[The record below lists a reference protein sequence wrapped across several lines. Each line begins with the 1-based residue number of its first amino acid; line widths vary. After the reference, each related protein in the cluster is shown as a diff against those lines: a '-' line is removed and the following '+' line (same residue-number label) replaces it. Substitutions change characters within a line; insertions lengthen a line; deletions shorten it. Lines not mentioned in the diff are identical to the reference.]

1 MIIKGLIDQIYRI
14 MHRDRLHLE
23 NVPSP
28 DKVNF
33 TFASE
38 SGNNAEE
45 NLDKDLPFIN
55 TQVTPI
61 TKSQVSFKN
70 PKSESPL
77 VLNSQKELD
86 NVRANI
92 LALKSFFMEEM
103 YDLRQ
108 DISFA
113 RSQLEQERLHH
124 SRNDCV
130 KKEENNNEEL
140 KDKSHSCQIENQLL
154 REEIKNKQKTI
165 EMILNQNNELLK
177 YDHYFD
183 QNRMVKNIF
192 IIDEEGF

>member
-1 MIIKGLIDQIYRI
+1 

-28 DKVNF
+28 DKVDF
-33 TFASE
+33 TFPSE
-38 SGNNAEE
+38 NGNNTEE

-55 TQVTPI
+55 TQVTPL

-154 REEIKNKQKTI
+154 REEIKNK
-165 EMILNQNNELLK
+165 
-177 YDHYFD
+177 
-183 QNRMVKNIF
+183 
-192 IIDEEGF
+192 